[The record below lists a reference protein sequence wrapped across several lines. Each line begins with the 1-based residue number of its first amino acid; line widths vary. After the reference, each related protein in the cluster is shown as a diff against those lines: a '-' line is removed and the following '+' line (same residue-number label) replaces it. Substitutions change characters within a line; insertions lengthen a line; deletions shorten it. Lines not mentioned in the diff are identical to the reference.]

1 MTKKQIREESKKKI
15 EQYTDWSE
23 YVRED
28 NRKFNHNHRED
39 RKAKQAARYGDR
51 D

>member
-1 MTKKQIREESKKKI
+1 MSKKAIREANKKQVD
-15 EQYTDWSE
+15 QYADWSE

-28 NRKFNHNHRED
+28 NRKLNHNHRND
-39 RKAKQAARYGDR
+39 RKAKQEARYGQR

>member
-1 MTKKQIREESKKKI
+1 MSKKAIREANKKQVD
-15 EQYTDWSE
+15 QYTDWSE

-28 NRKFNHNHRED
+28 NRKLNHNHRND
-39 RKAKQAARYGDR
+39 RKAKQAARYGQR